1 MAEVSGS
8 MIAVYADEESVI
20 NSSDHDSNNDD
31 VWLANGKEMPELEVE
46 VKALPLALVQLNL

>member
-1 MAEVSGS
+1 

-46 VKALPLALVQLNL
+46 VGLRFHLP

>member
-1 MAEVSGS
+1 

-20 NSSDHDSNNDD
+20 NSSVHDSNNDD

-46 VKALPLALVQLNL
+46 VRLASTCLSQLNL